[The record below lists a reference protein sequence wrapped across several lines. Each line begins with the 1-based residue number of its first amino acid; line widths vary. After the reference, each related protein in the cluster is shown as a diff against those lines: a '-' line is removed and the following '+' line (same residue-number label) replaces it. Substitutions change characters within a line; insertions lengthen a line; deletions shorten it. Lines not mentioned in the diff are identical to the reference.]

1 MLHIVNKSPFA
12 AGALQSCLRI
22 AKAGSTILMIE
33 DGIYGALDGTAV
45 SGQIREALGDI
56 TVCALSHDLE
66 ARGVNGKVLDGITL
80 VDYDG
85 FVELVTANDGVQSW
99 L

>member
-1 MLHIVNKSPFA
+1 MLHIVNKSPFT
-12 AGALQSCLRI
+12 AGALRSCLRV

-45 SGQIREALGDI
+45 SGQVKEAMGEI
-56 TVCALSHDLE
+56 AICALSNDLE
-66 ARGVNGKVLDGITL
+66 ARGVNGKVLDGIKR

-85 FVELVTANDGVQSW
+85 FVDLVTANDGVQSW

>member
-12 AGALQSCLRI
+12 SGSLQSCLRV
-22 AKAGSTILMIE
+22 AKPGSTILLIE
-33 DGIYGALDGTAV
+33 DGVYGAMAGTAV
-45 SGQIREALGDI
+45 SAEVIAAAADR
-56 TVCALSHDLE
+56 TVCALAPDVA
-66 ARGVNGKVLDGITL
+66 ARGVSAKVLDGITL

-85 FVELVTANDGVQSW
+85 FVDLVASTDGVQSW